1 MTPDLTEL
9 THAQLCDW
17 LDPIVNSAFFDS
29 RGCLTALLAENAT
42 KDALEKEFREFF
54 EGYCGLAFSLED
66 YEKSLLSILETH
78 DEFALM
84 KYRVKTIEANRKT
97 SPLGRRARR
106 EGMAAIGD
114 PVPQKKVTLF
124 SAEEFRGF
132 IQTLASLPLFVSR
145 DRVIKLMQ
153 DEKIEYGNFPLQVQ
167 GKGVRLSLLHL
178 AFLDFFVCYLEF
190 EQFLEDYDY
199 DPDEGFELRPEFAAE
214 LDQRVAEFEAGKVE
228 MIPFEDIFKELER
241 D

>member
-1 MTPDLTEL
+1 MTLDLTEL

-84 KYRVKTIEANRKT
+84 KYRVKTIETNRKT
-97 SPLGRRARR
+97 SPLGPQGTARR
-106 EGMAAIGD
+106 HG
-114 PVPQKKVTLF
+114 
-124 SAEEFRGF
+124 
-132 IQTLASLPLFVSR
+132 
-145 DRVIKLMQ
+145 
-153 DEKIEYGNFPLQVQ
+153 
-167 GKGVRLSLLHL
+167 
-178 AFLDFFVCYLEF
+178 CY
-190 EQFLEDYDY
+190 
-199 DPDEGFELRPEFAAE
+199 R
-214 LDQRVAEFEAGKVE
+214 
-228 MIPFEDIFKELER
+228 
-241 D
+241 